1 MEPGKEQGGISGLP
15 VIPVKSTDTRPL
27 LDERYHAVKRKEER
41 RREET
46 KEGRKERRQTGK
58 TVKPDGGAVVYHS
71 SLFSRARTRQELS
84 YRTISL
90 TVERSLSGMRLRQEN
105 GERVTVAS
113 VWVMR
118 A

>member
-1 MEPGKEQGGISGLP
+1 M
-15 VIPVKSTDTRPL
+15 
-27 LDERYHAVKRKEER
+27 
-41 RREET
+41 
-46 KEGRKERRQTGK
+46 
-58 TVKPDGGAVVYHS
+58 YHS

>member
-1 MEPGKEQGGISGLP
+1 MPIVTGQK
-15 VIPVKSTDTRPL
+15 
-27 LDERYHAVKRKEER
+27 ER
-41 RREET
+41 RRKEGGN

-58 TVKPDGGAVVYHS
+58 TVKPDGGAVVHGS
-71 SLFSRARTRQELS
+71 SLFSRARTRQEFS

-90 TVERSLSGMRLRQEN
+90 TVESSLSGMRLRQEN
-105 GERVTVAS
+105 GQRVTVAS

>member
-46 KEGRKERRQTGK
+46 KKGGRKGGRQG
-58 TVKPDGGAVVYHS
+58 
-71 SLFSRARTRQELS
+71 
-84 YRTISL
+84 
-90 TVERSLSGMRLRQEN
+90 RL
-105 GERVTVAS
+105 
-113 VWVMR
+113 
-118 A
+118 